1 MRTPAALIVMLSVA
15 SASAAGAETLVRH
28 AGEWETTI
36 DNGQPR
42 IVCFTN
48 DVTMDQNSIAQSM
61 SKLPG
66 ASCTVSDFKSVGGV
80 TSYSM
85 QCMIGGSQMTSTG
98 TVTATAPDAFTT
110 KSHTHGGVMK
120 MPSGKEAPLPDIDM
134 VTVSRRLGP
143 CKPGDRQITH

>member
-66 ASCTVSDFKSVGGV
+66 ASCTVSDFKVLP
-80 TSYSM
+80 
-85 QCMIGGSQMTSTG
+85 
-98 TVTATAPDAFTT
+98 AT
-110 KSHTHGGVMK
+110 
-120 MPSGKEAPLPDIDM
+120 
-134 VTVSRRLGP
+134 P
-143 CKPGDRQITH
+143 CSA